1 MLTGFETI
9 TVNLS
14 DEERRVHV
22 PLLINGLR
30 EFCVGK
36 ANVANNRKLRDAFK
50 AAGHTVGSARLR
62 KLISYIDTHGLLPE
76 LVANEKGYYLA
87 TTVKEVQDYIS
98 SLEGRV
104 AIIQKR
110 AQVKK
115 DLLASVEMDPI
126 KNA

>member
-1 MLTGFETI
+1 
-9 TVNLS
+9 
-14 DEERRVHV
+14 
-22 PLLINGLR
+22 
-30 EFCVGK
+30 
-36 ANVANNRKLRDAFK
+36 
-50 AAGHTVGSARLR
+50 VGSARLR

-115 DLLASVEMDPI
+115 DLLASVEMDQI